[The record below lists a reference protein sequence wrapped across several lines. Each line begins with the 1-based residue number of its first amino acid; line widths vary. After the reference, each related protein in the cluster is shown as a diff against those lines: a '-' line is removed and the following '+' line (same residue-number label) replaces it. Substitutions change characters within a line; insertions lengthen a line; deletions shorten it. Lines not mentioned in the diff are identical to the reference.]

1 MGRPSKPVQMLR
13 LEGSSHRTKAE
24 LEAREKQENALL
36 TGESLAMSK
45 AVSEN
50 PDARAIFL
58 RIRKLL
64 RKIGKADAL
73 FEHSINRY
81 ALIAAECADF
91 ERKREVFHERAL
103 ALDQA
108 FDAQDEDT
116 PEKERIRQA
125 DYFRLSA
132 QLQGQ
137 VVALDKQV
145 QAKRRMMLDIEK
157 ESVMTISSA
166 LRAIPKAPPD
176 EDSADDPMTQML
188 RRRYGT
194 G

>member
-1 MGRPSKPVQMLR
+1 MGRPPKSVYL
-13 LEGSSHRTKAE
+13 LEGHRTKAE
-24 LEAREKQENALL
+24 KANREKQENALL
-36 TGESLAMSK
+36 TGESLVMSK

-73 FEHSINRY
+73 YEQSINRY

-116 PEKERIRQA
+116 PEKERIRQV

-157 ESVMTISSA
+157 ESIMTISSA

-176 EDSADDPMTQML
+176 EDSKDDPMTQML

>member
-1 MGRPSKPVQMLR
+1 MGRPSKPANVIRM
-13 LEGSSHRTKAE
+13 EKSGHRTNAE
-24 LEAREKQENALL
+24 LDWREAHENALL
-36 TGESLAMSK
+36 TGENLVESK
-45 AVSEN
+45 AVAAD
-50 PDARAIFL
+50 PVAHAIFL
-58 RIRKLL
+58 RVRKLL
-64 RKIGKADAL
+64 RKIGKSDAL
-73 FEHSINRY
+73 YEQVINRY

-108 FDAQDEDT
+108 FEDQS
-116 PEKERIRQA
+116 PGDDDYIKPV

-145 QAKRRMMLDIEK
+145 QTKRRMLLDIEK
-157 ESVMTISSA
+157 ECVMTISSA

-176 EDSADDPMTQML
+176 DSADDPL
-188 RRRYGT
+188 SKLLESRRGIV
-194 G
+194 